1 MSDQLS
7 FADFEYTRKKR
18 LTRRERFLSEMEK
31 TIPWVDLLATIEP
44 HYPTTGR
51 RGRQP
56 MPLNSMFRIHCV
68 QHWFNFSDR
77 QMEDAIYE
85 IDSIRRFVGFGS
97 VLDALPDETTIL
109 NFRHFLEKHNL
120 TAQLL
125 STINGHLQAQGLM
138 LSPGTMVDA
147 TIIEAPTSTK
157 NKKKQRDPE
166 MHQTRKGNQWHFG
179 MKVHI
184 GADVNSGAVHSVTT
198 TAANVADISEL
209 PNLLREDDQVI
220 FADAGYTS
228 DAYKRGSRELGMRWC
243 VNDKRKPKHNLSAK
257 QKKRNRKQSSV
268 RARVEHVFR
277 VMKQQFGFTKT
288 RYKGLEKNRSQV
300 NMLIG
305 LTNLYMLRRQL
316 STA

>member
-1 MSDQLS
+1 MPDQLS

-18 LTRRERFLSEMEK
+18 LTRRERFLFEMEK
-31 TIPWVDLLATIEP
+31 TVPWSDLLATIEP

-51 RGRQP
+51 PGRQP
-56 MPLNSMFRIHCV
+56 MLLNSMFRIHCV

-109 NFRHFLEKHNL
+109 NFRHFLEKHGL
-120 TAQLL
+120 TTQLL
-125 STINGHLQAQGLM
+125 STINRHLQSQGLM

-157 NKKKQRDPE
+157 NKKKKRDPD
-166 MHQTRKGNQWHFG
+166 MHQTRKGSQWHFG

-198 TAANVADISEL
+198 TAANVADITEL
-209 PNLLREDDQVI
+209 PNLLREKDQVI

-228 DAYKRGSRELGMRWC
+228 DAYKRGSRKLGIRWC
-243 VNDKRKPKHNLSAK
+243 VNDKRKPKHNLSAN
-257 QKKRNRKQSSV
+257 QRKRNRKQSSV

-277 VMKQQFGFTKT
+277 VMKRQFGFTKT

-305 LTNLYMLRRQL
+305 LTNLYMLRGQL

>member
-1 MSDQLS
+1 
-7 FADFEYTRKKR
+7 
-18 LTRRERFLSEMEK
+18 
-31 TIPWVDLLATIEP
+31 
-44 HYPTTGR
+44 
-51 RGRQP
+51 

>member
-1 MSDQLS
+1 MSDQFS
-7 FADFEYTRKKR
+7 FDDFEYTHKKR
-18 LTRRERFLSEMEK
+18 LTRREWFLAEMEK
-31 TIPWVDLLATIEP
+31 AVPWSDLLATIEP
-44 HYPTTGR
+44 YYPTTGR

-109 NFRHFLEKHNL
+109 NFRHFLENHNL

-138 LSPGTMVDA
+138 LSHGTMVDA

-198 TAANVADISEL
+198 TAANVADITEL
-209 PNLLREDDQVI
+209 PNLLCGDDQVI
-220 FADAGYTS
+220 FADAGYIS
-228 DAYKRGSRELGMRWC
+228 DAYKRGSRELGIRWC

-257 QKKRNRKQSSV
+257 QKKRNRQQSSV
-268 RARVEHVFR
+268 RARIEHVFR
-277 VMKQQFGFTKT
+277 VMKRQFGFTNT
-288 RYKGLEKNRSQV
+288 RHKGPEKIRSQV